1 MAIVRTPVTA
11 ALLAGACFAQSDY
24 LAYVGGYGPGINAFR
39 FHSANGRMTRIGLAV
54 ETPAPSFLLV
64 HPNGHYL
71 YAVNETGK
79 DQDSV
84 SAFAIDAKGGKV
96 TLLNTVSS
104 RGSSPCHLALD
115 KTGRYL
121 AVANYSSGSIA
132 VLQVMPDG
140 RLGEVAGFDQQHGSS
155 VNPARQKGP
164 HAHSVV
170 FSPDNRF
177 LLSADLGT
185 DKVMIFRFDA
195 ANGKI
200 TANDPAAFSVA
211 PGSGP
216 RHLEF
221 HPNGHDLYLVNEMAS
236 TVELLHYDAARGAID
251 SGQTVS
257 MLPEKFAAANIA
269 AEIAVNA
276 AGSVLYASNRGHNS
290 IALFRIDGERGGML
304 GFMEHA
310 SSLGKTP
317 RFFTFDPTG
326 QYLLVANQDSDDLVV
341 FHVHPQ
347 TGELRPEGPIVKD
360 LPKPAC
366 IVFVR

>member
-24 LAYVGGYGPGINAFR
+24 LAYVGGYGPGINAFH

-54 ETPAPSFLLV
+54 ETPASSFLVV

-71 YAVNETGK
+71 YAVNEKGK
-79 DQDSV
+79 NDDTI
-84 SAFAIDAKGGKV
+84 SAFTIDAKSGKL

-115 KTGRYL
+115 KTGRFL
-121 AVANYSSGSIA
+121 AVANYSSGSVA
-132 VLQVMPDG
+132 VLHVMSDG
-140 RLGEVAGFDQQHGSS
+140 RLGEVSGFDAQHGSS
-155 VNPARQKGP
+155 VNHERQAGP

-185 DKVMIFRFDA
+185 DKVMIYRFDA
-195 ANGKI
+195 ASGKI
-200 TANDPAAFSVA
+200 TANDPPAFSVT

-221 HPNGHDLYLVNEMAS
+221 HPNGHFLYLINEMAS
-236 TVELLHYDAARGAID
+236 TVELLHYDPATGALT
-251 SGQTVS
+251 SGQTLS
-257 MLPEKFAAANIA
+257 TLPEGFTATNTA
-269 AEIAVNA
+269 AEIAINA
-276 AGSVLYASNRGHNS
+276 AGSVLYASNRGDNS
-290 IALFRIDGERGGML
+290 IALFHIDPERGL
-304 GFMEHA
+304 LSFMERV
-310 SSLGKTP
+310 STLGKTP

-341 FHVHPQ
+341 FTVHPK
-347 TGELRPEGPIVKD
+347 TGELRPIGPIEGK
-360 LPKPAC
+360 LQQAAC

>member
-24 LAYVGGYGPGINAFR
+24 LAYVGGYGPAINAFH
-39 FHSANGRMTRIGLAV
+39 FHAANGRMTRIGPAV
-54 ETPAPSFLLV
+54 ETPAASFLLV

-71 YAVNETGK
+71 YAVNENGK
-79 DQDSV
+79 NDDTI
-84 SAFAIDAKGGKV
+84 SAFAIDAKSGKL

-104 RGSSPCHLALD
+104 RGSSPCHLGLD
-115 KTGRYL
+115 KTARFL
-121 AVANYSSGSIA
+121 AVANYSSGSVA
-132 VLQVMPDG
+132 VLHVMPDG
-140 RLGEVAGFDQQHGSS
+140 RLGEVAGFDEQHGSS
-155 VNPARQKGP
+155 VNPERQKGP

-185 DKVMIFRFDA
+185 DKVMIYRFDA
-195 ANGKI
+195 ASGKI
-200 TANDPAAFSVA
+200 AANNPPGVSVG

-221 HPNGHDLYLVNEMAS
+221 HPNGRFVYLINEMAS
-236 TVELLHYDAARGAID
+236 TVQLLHYDPATGVLDA
-251 SGQTVS
+251 GQALST
-257 MLPEKFAAANIA
+257 LPEGFTASNTA
-269 AEIAVNA
+269 AEIATNA
-276 AGSVLYASNRGHNS
+276 AGSVLYTSNRGQDS
-290 IALFRIDGERGGML
+290 IALFHIDGERGL
-304 GFMEHA
+304 LSPMENV
-310 SSLGKTP
+310 STLGKTP

-341 FHVHPQ
+341 FSVHPK
-347 TGELRPEGPIVKD
+347 TGELRPTGPIEGK
-360 LPKPAC
+360 LQQPAC

>member
-39 FHSANGRMTRIGLAV
+39 FHAANGRMTHIGLAV
-54 ETPAPSFLLV
+54 ETPASSFLVV

-71 YAVNETGK
+71 YAVNENGK
-79 DQDSV
+79 NDDTV
-84 SAFAIDAKGGKV
+84 SAFAIDAKSGKL
-96 TLLNTVSS
+96 TLLNSIHS
-104 RGSSPCHLALD
+104 RGSSPCHLSLD
-115 KTGRYL
+115 KTSRFL
-121 AVANYSSGSIA
+121 AVANYGSGSVA
-132 VLQVMPDG
+132 VLPVMSDG
-140 RLGEVAGFDQQHGSS
+140 RLGEVSGFDQQHGSS
-155 VNPARQKGP
+155 VNHERQTGP
-164 HAHSVV
+164 HAHCVV

-177 LLSADLGT
+177 LLAADLGT
-185 DKVMIFRFDA
+185 DKVMIYRFDA
-195 ANGKI
+195 ASGKI
-200 TANDPAAFSVA
+200 APNDPPEFSVA

-221 HPNGHDLYLVNEMAS
+221 HPNGRFVYLINEMAS
-236 TVELLHYDAARGAID
+236 TVELLHYDSAKGALD

-257 MLPEKFAAANIA
+257 MLPEGFKAANTA
-269 AEIAVNA
+269 AEIAVNG

-290 IALFRIDGERGGML
+290 LALFHIDAERGGML
-304 GFMEHA
+304 SFMEHA
-310 SSLGKTP
+310 STLGKTP

-341 FHVHPQ
+341 FSVHPK
-347 TGELRPEGPIVKD
+347 TGELRPTGPIEGK
-360 LPKPAC
+360 LPQAAC